1 MKFCSVIIKTSLILR
16 IFFIT
21 ATDCILQRIGKK
33 VKSKTKKYAKN
44 YRFRDKSFLEWLMI
58 FIYINKII
66 YQYKYI
72 FIYNGIVF
80 VHYVMKLQLGILSW
94 KFIMWLYLNTEQDV
108 WQVISLPH
116 IFYFFFQLQSCVI
129 LSKACASCRN
139 FKFPPK
145 CLVRGGVCVIIINK
159 CG

>member
-1 MKFCSVIIKTSLILR
+1 MEFYHGN
-16 IFFIT
+16 F
-21 ATDCILQRIGKK
+21 
-33 VKSKTKKYAKN
+33 
-44 YRFRDKSFLEWLMI
+44 
-58 FIYINKII
+58 
-66 YQYKYI
+66 
-72 FIYNGIVF
+72 
-80 VHYVMKLQLGILSW
+80 SW

-129 LSKACASCRN
+129 LPKACASCRN
-139 FKFPPK
+139 FKFLSK